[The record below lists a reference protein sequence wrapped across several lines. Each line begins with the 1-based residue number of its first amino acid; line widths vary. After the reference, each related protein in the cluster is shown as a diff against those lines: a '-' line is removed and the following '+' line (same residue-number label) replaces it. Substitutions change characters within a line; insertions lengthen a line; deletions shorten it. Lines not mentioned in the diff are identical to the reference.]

1 MRERATVA
9 ELQRAT
15 LSHTVT
21 AAAHGPMGMAPSPPP
36 KTLSLEEARAELRAK
51 ERELALLQT
60 QARARAAL
68 PRRAAPRRNI
78 ASCQHKPSYAVLGVR
93 GCASC
98 HGRRRLTVWRRG
110 RRRCRGRRP

>member
-68 PRRAAPRRNI
+68 PRRAAPRR
-78 ASCQHKPSYAVLGVR
+78 AAP
-93 GCASC
+93 
-98 HGRRRLTVWRRG
+98 RRAAPQYRELSTQTLIRCTWRSWVCLVSRSSTADRMAAG
-110 RRRCRGRRP
+110 